1 MEEALKSIIKE
12 TYMNVCEEGCC
23 TYKKIG
29 DKEINSITENII
41 ENDDFWSMLDSLI
54 MDELSNYEI
63 GG

>member
-12 TYMNVCEEGCC
+12 TYMNACEEGFY

-41 ENDDFWSMLDSLI
+41 ENDDFWNMLDNLI